1 MNNEK
6 IYANIESMSFYLK
19 LSLNVKSAH
28 DIKKFKFIEDYLTKL
43 YEILKGEKPKKSITK
58 MLSCVHRNKRLTPS
72 IERVSYFSE
81 SFIECKACGEKI
93 ELKTISKDVAT
104 KTVNA
109 LIEVIM
115 NSDSKNDKK
124 ITDINDTIKFL
135 TLYITNNITRVN
147 RNRKNFDY
155 DYEDDYEDEYS
166 EDEDKESLG
175 EYTQHLLSNLY

>member
-19 LSLNVKSAH
+19 INL
-28 DIKKFKFIEDYLTKL
+28 DIKTKQDIKNFKFIEEYLTKV
-43 YEILKGEKPKKSITK
+43 YELLKGEKPKKTIAK
-58 MLSCVHRNKRLTPS
+58 MLSCVHRNRVLAPA

-93 ELKTISKDVAT
+93 ELKTISKDGAT

-124 ITDINDTIKFL
+124 IIDVNDTIKFL
-135 TLYITNNITRVN
+135 ILYITNYDTRDN
-147 RNRKNFDY
+147 RRCKDFDY
-155 DYEDDYEDEYS
+155 DYEDEYYEDE
-166 EDEDKESLG
+166 DEESLE
-175 EYTQHLLSNLY
+175 EYTQHILRNLY